1 MSEAARNLGTTHY
14 DEPGTA
20 GSTWRNPG
28 AAGTDEYWHPAT
40 EDGRGMG
47 LRAEPC
53 ANCGT
58 ENKVGKASKQAAG
71 IAFRRGD
78 VRNSLVQ
85 VIGPISQNVRTT
97 SGRHEGVHV
106 ITAKGEAAEELSQ
119 AVDLVHYRPG
129 VLKHCDVEVTR
140 TQFLILHFIPFGPE
154 RHFDHL
160 GIGRGHDVSAHHHRI
175 DTETLT
181 LVHNERQRAD
191 KRAFRAT

>member
-1 MSEAARNLGTTHY
+1 MLFSNPSFIRVITGASVRIAASMSSSSPAAVRTKFPIGIRNSPGIRIEAILLARPNRICVLG
-14 DEPGTA
+14 DG
-20 GSTWRNPG
+20 
-28 AAGTDEYWHPAT
+28 
-40 EDGRGMG
+40 EDRD
-47 LRAEPC
+47 LWC

-140 TQFLILHFIPFGPE
+140 
-154 RHFDHL
+154 
-160 GIGRGHDVSAHHHRI
+160 
-175 DTETLT
+175 
-181 LVHNERQRAD
+181 
-191 KRAFRAT
+191 